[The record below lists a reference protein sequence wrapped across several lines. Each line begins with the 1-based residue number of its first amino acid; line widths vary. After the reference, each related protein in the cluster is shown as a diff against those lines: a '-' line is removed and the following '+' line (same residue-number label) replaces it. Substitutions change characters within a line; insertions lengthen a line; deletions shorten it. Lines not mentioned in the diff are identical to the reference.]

1 MKVIWEID
9 HVPVVRFRSRLVMA
23 MVTTKNIR
31 YRVIFSTTRGEFSH
45 FGGSNDVKISIF
57 GAKYLRDPP
66 PLGVPA
72 SITRNACL
80 MARVESGAPRGGGY
94 KALLVVRSCNHFTS
108 KFCFFGALVGPNK
121 VLETHLAQLT

>member
-1 MKVIWEID
+1 M
-9 HVPVVRFRSRLVMA
+9 PVVRFRSRLVMA

-72 SITRNACL
+72 SWPGL
-80 MARVESGAPRGGGY
+80 SQAP
-94 KALLVVRSCNHFTS
+94 LVVGGIRHSS
-108 KFCFFGALVGPNK
+108 
-121 VLETHLAQLT
+121 